1 MIFARGATTVVAV
14 ATRQRVGGSV
24 GGFVALLNAVGT
36 IALFGFLLTLVRGL
50 LLNTDLRGLV
60 SMPITIPLGAL
71 AITLVV
77 VWLLRGLGWPTVGGT
92 LISDDVPDTFTGHA
106 TKIWWR
112 YAKTRREWTI
122 LERLQPAV
130 ICVLGLVLFIFPWTR
145 AIGLFLFVVALLA
158 SRRVAAERWA
168 EAEYDRQFREN
179 DPYARVLAP
188 KKGEASTPSYKAQL
202 LGLSPVERALLD
214 AKSLAELE
222 SNRERILHE
231 EGAVSPPPPSNL
243 LDNSPEFRIERPT
256 VPYGVTSRNL
266 VVATV
271 ILVANFAAGD
281 VAGLYRFMPDGV
293 TGMVESLDRELAV
306 LRAERHE
313 ELLGTGVL
321 TRDFLTRRDPDAL
334 RERDARARSAAQA
347 NLRATLDAFADAL
360 TKERRTGREQLTVE
374 YHPDAGSPDLDALLL
389 EDDEALQTWTRLLR
403 AVAKLEDDH
412 RSAHAVA
419 DGIGPQTTGE
429 ELADAQASA
438 EALLTRLTAVTEDR
452 EALHAKLTAR
462 LGRTP

>member
-1 MIFARGATTVVAV
+1 M
-14 ATRQRVGGSV
+14 
-24 GGFVALLNAVGT
+24 
-36 IALFGFLLTLVRGL
+36 
-50 LLNTDLRGLV
+50 
-60 SMPITIPLGAL
+60 
-71 AITLVV
+71 
-77 VWLLRGLGWPTVGGT
+77 
-92 LISDDVPDTFTGHA
+92 
-106 TKIWWR
+106 
-112 YAKTRREWTI
+112 
-122 LERLQPAV
+122 
-130 ICVLGLVLFIFPWTR
+130 
-145 AIGLFLFVVALLA
+145 
-158 SRRVAAERWA
+158 
-168 EAEYDRQFREN
+168 
-179 DPYARVLAP
+179 
-188 KKGEASTPSYKAQL
+188 